1 MKRWSPIV
9 ILLLTISASTGLLA
23 QPDNTLP
30 NGIASG
36 DVTQTS
42 AVLWTRSTTPGKVIF
57 EIATNPD
64 FSQASRYE
72 ADVVDATIPVKVDA
86 QGLTPGSTYHYR
98 VTDAAGTSAV
108 GQFRTP
114 AEVGQKAGLRFGV
127 SGDWRGELAPYPSI
141 SNVAERELYFFV
153 ALGDNAYMDFPSPAL
168 GTDKLAQTIDEFR
181 LKYDEVFSEHLG
193 INSWAEVHA
202 STSLLA
208 TIDDHEVRND
218 FAGGAPISSDRR
230 IAGDGAAFINDSQLY
245 EDGLQVFQ
253 EYRPVRDEFYGD
265 TGDPRTANERKLYRY
280 RAWGS
285 DAAIFMLDARSFR
298 DEELEWITSFDEA
311 TVATFVERTFEPG
324 RTLLGAA
331 QFEELKE
338 NLLEAQAA
346 GITWKFILVPEPL
359 QNLGPLG
366 TDRFDAYAAERTLLL
381 RFIVENQIKN
391 VVFIAADIHGTLV
404 NNVTY
409 QEGPDGEQKPSGTFE
424 ISTGPVAFD
433 APLASSLI
441 GLANR
446 IGLVTDGQK
455 RLFDNLPAGAKNLA
469 FLAALNSQL
478 TRFGYDTIGLQESD
492 IQAELVRGAYIATTS
507 YGWTEFEIDATT
519 QQLRVITY
527 GIPYYSRE
535 AMQDNPKIRALEPA
549 VVSEFVVTPQ

>member
-1 MKRWSPIV
+1 MKFWSMIAFIMLVVAPP
-9 ILLLTISASTGLLA
+9 TGLLA
-23 QPDNTLP
+23 QTNGTLP

-42 AVLWTRSTTPGKVIF
+42 GVLWTRSTVPGKVVF
-57 EIATNPD
+57 EVSINPD
-64 FSQASRYE
+64 FSQPSTYE
-72 ADVVDATIPVKVDA
+72 AEVIDAMIPVKVDVQNLA
-86 QGLTPGSTYHYR
+86 PGSTYHYR
-98 VTDAAGTSAV
+98 VTDAAGTSAL
-108 GQFRTP
+108 GQFKTP

-141 SNVAERELYFFV
+141 SNVPERELDFFV

-168 GTDKLAQTIDEFR
+168 GADKLAETVAEFR
-181 LKYDEVFSEHLG
+181 LKYNEVFSEHLG
-193 INSWAEVHA
+193 INTWAAVQA

-218 FAGGAPISSDRR
+218 FAGGAFISSDER
-230 IAGDGAAFINDSQLY
+230 IGGDAAAFINDSQLY
-245 EDGLQVFQ
+245 EDGLQIFQ

-265 TGDPRTANERKLYRY
+265 TGDPRTANEHKLYRY
-280 RAWGS
+280 RTWGS

-298 DEELEWITSFDEA
+298 NEELEWITSFDEA
-311 TVATFVERTFEPG
+311 SVAAFVERTFQPG

-331 QFEELKE
+331 QFEELKAD
-338 NLLEAQAA
+338 LQDAQAA

-366 TDRFDAYAAERTLLL
+366 TDRFDSYAAERTLLL
-381 RFIVENQIKN
+381 RFIVESQIKN

-409 QEGPDGEQKPSGTFE
+409 QEEAGGEQKPTGTFE

-446 IGLVTDGQK
+446 LGLVTDGQK

-469 FLAALNSQL
+469 FLAALNGQL
-478 TRFGYDTIGLQESD
+478 TRFGYDTIGLQESE

-507 YGWTEFEIDATT
+507 YGWTEFEIDAAT

-527 GIPYYSRE
+527 GIPYYTRE
-535 AMQDNPKIRALEPA
+535 QMQEDAKIRALGPA